1 MKNKLEILDDYFR
14 KPGVKISIAL
24 TLFNAILLITSLI
37 GIKLEFRSLEQLPI
51 ISLIIEFIYGTV
63 LCFLTLK
70 NKEKHLHLIP
80 FLMLNWFI
88 GCFCLNTFLSVF
100 EDLSIWVYVV
110 TLMFCISNFFIYQN
124 TEQKYVST
132 ISYFIN
138 GLSFSLIIYFTIYL
152 IPIMPYSFICII
164 ALGMGFYGL
173 VPAITLGIH
182 TVTLF
187 LIYQKK
193 RSYFLSFG
201 IGFSIILISLITF
214 IVGLNLESEKI
225 ARNTITK
232 SFDSN
237 QDLPNYITI
246 SQNLKPN
253 FWNEILLKKDIVYTS
268 KDNFFEFRSFNSLG
282 NSQFNERKIHNPFI
296 TIAYLFCNDLNL
308 SADDRINIL
317 KSNFDKRLET
327 EEQLWSGED
336 LFTKNIKEDVKLYP
350 ETRLAYTEITMD
362 IACQKESWQDKEA
375 IYSFQLPENSV
386 ATSLSLW
393 VNGIERKGILTT
405 KEKAAKAYKQI
416 VGIESRDP
424 SLMQWK
430 EGNKVVVRVFPVNF
444 DTPRTFKCGFT
455 TPLKVEANQ
464 MKYQSLSIKGPN
476 ISNAESLSR
485 IQIVGKSKVETD
497 KDFEL
502 KNNYYINQSTG
513 LNNWEAT
520 IPYSKKLYSNSF
532 VWKEKVYEVKDI
544 QKTTVPFT
552 ASEIIL
558 DLNSNWKTREIESI
572 LNLKEKLFY
581 IYTNKEKKPINIK
594 NYKTVQEEFD
604 GLHYSLLPL
613 YKLNPNCLII
623 TKSGTFSAN
632 FEELE
637 NSDYLKKIKSG
648 TKDRHLKVIN
658 ISSEINPFWQ
668 TVKEQKYVD
677 YFQTSLKNSLNLITN
692 NQFVLFETEEN
703 SVNIESAHI
712 SIKESTKTSSSKST
726 GPNHIFRMY
735 AFGKVLEEQV
745 KIQNVCLSHNKYET
759 FSKDTASATAISVDE
774 FRKENI
780 KIQNDCSLYNKYVNL
795 AKDANIVT
803 PISSLIVLE
812 TDTDYKNNGI
822 EKNVYT
828 LGNASI
834 NNDGAV
840 PEPHEWLMI
849 IIGATTLFFYYR
861 KNKKQ
866 TI

>member
-1 MKNKLEILDDYFR
+1 MNSKLKILEQYCQ
-14 KPGVKISIAL
+14 KTGVKISIAV
-24 TLFNAILLITSLI
+24 TIFNIILLITSLI
-37 GIKLEFRSLEQLPI
+37 GIKLEFRSLEQLAI
-51 ISLIIEFIYGTV
+51 ISLIIEFIYGAV
-63 LCFLTLK
+63 LSFLILRK
-70 NKEKHLHLIP
+70 KEKHLHLIP
-80 FLMLNWFI
+80 FLILNWFI

-110 TLMFCISNFFIYQN
+110 TLLFCISNFFIYRN
-124 TEQKYVST
+124 TEDKYLST
-132 ISYFIN
+132 LSYFIN
-138 GLSFSLIIYFTIYL
+138 GLSFGLIIYFAIYL
-152 IPIMPYSFICII
+152 IPIMPYSFLGII

-182 TVTLF
+182 SITLI
-187 LIYQKK
+187 LLHQKN
-193 RSYFLSFG
+193 RNHFLSFS
-201 IGFSIILISLITF
+201 IGFSIVLVSLIIF

-225 ARNTITK
+225 TQNTTTK

-237 QDLPNYITI
+237 EDLPNYIAI

-253 FWNEILLKKDIVYTS
+253 FLNEILLKKDIVYTS
-268 KDNFFEFRSFNSLG
+268 QDNFFEFRSFNSLG

-296 TIAYLFCNDLNL
+296 TIAYLFCSELNL
-308 SADDRINIL
+308 STDDRINIL

-362 IACQKESWQDKEA
+362 IACQKKSWQDKEA
-375 IYSFQLPENSV
+375 IYSFQLPEGSV

-393 VNGIERKGILTT
+393 VNGIERKGVLTT

-416 VGIESRDP
+416 VGVESRDP

-444 DTPRTFKCGFT
+444 NTPRTFKCGFT
-455 TPLKVEANQ
+455 TPLKVKDNQ

-476 ISNAESLSR
+476 ISNAETLSR
-485 IQIVGKSKVETD
+485 IQITGNSKVETD

-502 KNNYYINQSTG
+502 KNTYYINQSTG
-513 LNNWEAT
+513 LKHWEAT
-520 IPYSKKLYSNSF
+520 MPSDKKLHSNSF
-532 VWKEKVYEVKDI
+532 VWKDKVYEVKDI
-544 QKTTVPFT
+544 QKTTVSFT

-558 DLNSNWKTREIESI
+558 DLNSSWTSQEIESI
-572 LNLKEKLFY
+572 LNLKGKSFY
-581 IYTNKEKKPINIK
+581 VYSNKEKKSITIE
-594 NYKTVQEEFD
+594 NYKVVQKEFE

-613 YKLNPNCLII
+613 YKLTPSSLIM

-637 NSDYLKKIKSG
+637 NSNYLQKIKTR
-648 TKDRHLKVIN
+648 TKERHLKVIN
-658 ISSEINPFWQ
+658 ISAEINPFWQ

-677 YFQTSLKNSLNLITN
+677 YFQTSLKNSLKLITH
-692 NQFVLFETEEN
+692 NQFVLFKTEEN
-703 SVNIESAHI
+703 SVNIEPANI
-712 SIKESTKTSSSKST
+712 SIKESPKTSTSKST
-726 GPNHIFRMY
+726 GPNHIYRMY
-735 AFGKVLEEQV
+735 AFGKVLDEQ
-745 KIQNVCLSHNKYET
+745 
-759 FSKDTASATAISVDE
+759 
-774 FRKENI
+774 I
-780 KIQNDCSLYNKYVNL
+780 KIQSDTLANNQYVAL
-795 AKDANIVT
+795 AKEANIVT

-812 TDTDYKNNGI
+812 TDADYKNNGI
-822 EKNVYT
+822 EKNVDT
-828 LGNASI
+828 LGNAAI

-849 IIGATTLFFYYR
+849 VVGITTLFFYYR